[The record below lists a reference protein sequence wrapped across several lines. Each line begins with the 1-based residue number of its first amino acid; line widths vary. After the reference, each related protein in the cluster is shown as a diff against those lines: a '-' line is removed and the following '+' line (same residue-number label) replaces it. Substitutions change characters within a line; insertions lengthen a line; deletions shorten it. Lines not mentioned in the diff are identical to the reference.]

1 MTLTLNLICQNSRNF
16 VSNSNISRTRFTCFF
31 LYATIPF
38 YQQRLAPTWDELAVA
53 LEYDATVSI
62 SKIDCTQHRP
72 ICVDYDVKGYPSLLW
87 IVDGKRV
94 DKYTGARSLDDL
106 KAYVE
111 KTATSSVAKTAQKT
125 VGEQQAAPSG
135 LAEETGVLLITGDNF
150 DHAIER
156 GVTFVKFY
164 APW

>member
-1 MTLTLNLICQNSRNF
+1 MYFLLIE
-16 VSNSNISRTRFTCFF
+16 
-31 LYATIPF
+31 
-38 YQQRLAPTWDELAVA
+38 QRLAPTWDELAVA
-53 LEYDATVSI
+53 LEYDPSVSI

-94 DKYTGARSLDDL
+94 EKYSGARSLDDL
-106 KAYVE
+106 KAFVE
-111 KTATSSVAKTAQKT
+111 KTASTKT
-125 VGEQQAAPSG
+125 VQEENKVEKGAPTG
-135 LAEETGVLLITGDNF
+135 IAEETGVLLITGDNF

>member
-1 MTLTLNLICQNSRNF
+1 M
-16 VSNSNISRTRFTCFF
+16 FF
-31 LYATIPF
+31 FA
-38 YQQRLAPTWDELAVA
+38 QRLAPTWDELAVA
-53 LEYDATVSI
+53 LEYDDSVSI
-62 SKIDCTQHRP
+62 SKVDCTQHRP
-72 ICVDYDVKGYPSLLW
+72 VCADFEVKGYPSLLW

-111 KTATSSVAKTAQKT
+111 KTAVARPKT
-125 VGEQQAAPSG
+125 VIYEATAAAG
-135 LAEETGVLLITGDNF
+135 GVAEDAGVLLITGDNF
-150 DHAIER
+150 DHAIEK

>member
-1 MTLTLNLICQNSRNF
+1 M
-16 VSNSNISRTRFTCFF
+16 
-31 LYATIPF
+31 
-38 YQQRLAPTWDELAVA
+38 APTWDELAVA
-53 LEYDATVSI
+53 LEYDASVSI

-72 ICVDYDVKGYPSLLW
+72 ICVDFEVKGYPSLLW

-111 KTATSSVAKTAQKT
+111 KTATSKAKEVVETNK
-125 VGEQQAAPSG
+125 AAPTG
-135 LAEETGVLLITGDNF
+135 IAEETGVLLITGDNF

>member
-1 MTLTLNLICQNSRNF
+1 M
-16 VSNSNISRTRFTCFF
+16 
-31 LYATIPF
+31 
-38 YQQRLAPTWDELAVA
+38 A
-53 LEYDATVSI
+53 LEYDPSVSI

-72 ICVDYDVKGYPSLLW
+72 ICVDFEVKGYPSLLW

-94 DKYTGARSLDDL
+94 DKYTGARSLDEL

-111 KTATSSVAKTAQKT
+111 KTATSMAKVVDNNKVEPATT
-125 VGEQQAAPSG
+125 SG
-135 LAEETGVLLITGDNF
+135 IAEETGVLLITGDNF
-150 DHAIER
+150 DHAIEK